1 MQRYRLTT
9 LIDITRSQASR
20 IETDRI
26 KIGQQANFNTFLQS
40 IGLRSN
46 IDWSEDPVRHEGRLP
61 EPFDGRAAYWV
72 WEFEV
77 ERDEVYLK
85 DNDPVGLLIDDL
97 HGVPVIPDLTNTA
110 DISPSAIQVR
120 GPQLNT
126 WITII

>member
-20 IETDRI
+20 IESDRI

-46 IDWSEDPVRHEGRLP
+46 IDWSEDPVRQEGRLP

-110 DISPSAIQVR
+110 DISPSAIQAK

-126 WITII
+126 WLTII